1 MTGYSNE
8 RRKTPVRFF
17 WRLCLQTA
25 GAIGVFFMVLSLFG
39 WHTAEAVPL
48 QQAVRACFTSDAD
61 LTPVIEWMEGTGTT
75 ADLDAL
81 QASAPGYRAVQE

>member
-1 MTGYSNE
+1 
-8 RRKTPVRFF
+8 
-17 WRLCLQTA
+17 
-25 GAIGVFFMVLSLFG
+25 
-39 WHTAEAVPL
+39 
-48 QQAVRACFTSDAD
+48 VRACFTSDAD